1 MVSYAYNTVSRHYL
15 YLTTSNTILFS
26 RQRMSCEEALAH
38 PWMAAFDSGEL
49 ETKNLSKE
57 KMKKYLARQ
66 KWKVTPN
73 HSTAMFFFEVLFFF
87 SAPDF

>member
-1 MVSYAYNTVSRHYL
+1 MIFSFLCPAAVCQLTVWFAR
-15 YLTTSNTILFS
+15 
-26 RQRMSCEEALAH
+26 RRMTCEQALAH

-66 KWKVTPN
+66 KWKVTPQCTVFMSSI
-73 HSTAMFFFEVLFFF
+73 HVSGTFLF
-87 SAPDF
+87 PDFFIVD